1 MTSPQLKALRA
12 FDALPR
18 LHELAGLPT
27 LDTPRLRLRAL
38 APADDEA
45 LLALFS
51 DERSL
56 ETWIT
61 TGRWT
66 LDDARAFRESA
77 AAGAAARSSFIWG
90 VFEREAAGDGG
101 RLVGAVFLVRWAPH
115 HRRVDLGYYLS
126 SETWGRG
133 LATEAARA
141 ALGFAFGTLGV
152 WRVEAETTP
161 DNEASKRV
169 MRRLGFR
176 YEARLEGRLAAGDR
190 PLDADVFRLLR
201 PEFDAAAPPA
211 DATPAAGEP
220 ARDPFGSGLPT
231 LRGARVTLRMPTAS
245 DAPDVLRVFGDSDN
259 VRYWSHGPMADLA
272 EAERYVAAIHDG
284 WRDRSLFQ
292 WAVTLPPD
300 GRLVGTVTLNGW
312 APEHRRAEIG
322 FILRRDLHGQGIAR
336 DAVETVLAFA
346 DGPMALHR
354 VEADVDPDNAA
365 SLALLA
371 RLGFEQEGYARRRW
385 FTYGTWKDSVL
396 LARLAP
402 DASPP

>member
-1 MTSPQLKALRA
+1 MTPDPFAG
-12 FDALPR
+12 
-18 LHELAGLPT
+18 GLPA
-27 LDTPRLRLRAL
+27 LDTPRLHLRAL

-61 TGRWT
+61 TGPWT
-66 LDDARAFRESA
+66 LGDARVFRERA
-77 AAGAAARSSFIWG
+77 DAGVASRSSFIWG
-90 VFEREAAGDGG
+90 VAEREGG

-115 HRRVDLGYYLS
+115 HRRVELGYYLAS
-126 SETWGRG
+126 DTWGRG
-133 LATEAARA
+133 YATEAARA

-161 DNEASKRV
+161 DNEPSKRV

-176 YEARLEGRLAAGDR
+176 YEARLESRLADGDR
-190 PLDADVFRLLR
+190 PLDSDIFRLLR
-201 PEFDAAAPPA
+201 PEFDTAAPPA
-211 DATPAAGEP
+211 DASPADGEP
-220 ARDPFGSGLPT
+220 APDVFGAGLPV
-231 LRGARVTLRMPTAS
+231 LRGARVRLRMPTTA
-245 DAPDVLRVFGDSDN
+245 DAPDVLRVFGDPEAL
-259 VRYWSHGPMADLA
+259 RYWSHGPMADLA

-300 GRLVGTVTLNGW
+300 DALVGTVTLNGW
-312 APEHRRAEIG
+312 DPDHRRAEIG
-322 FILRRDLHGQGIAR
+322 FMLRRDLHGQGLAS
-336 DAVETVLAFA
+336 DAVRAVLAFA
-346 DGPMALHR
+346 DGPMGLHR
-354 VEADVDPDNAA
+354 IEADVDPDNAA

-371 RLGFEQEGYARRRW
+371 RLGFEREGYARRRW

-396 LARLAP
+396 LARLAN
-402 DASPP
+402 DAR